1 MRIGIL
7 SDTHDEVARTTRAV
21 RRLIAEGAE
30 LLIHCGDLTTPE
42 IVEEF
47 AAIPTYFVFGNNDY
61 AEGELRRAMN
71 DVGGVCLG
79 RAGEFT
85 LVGKRLA
92 VTHGD
97 SVTQFRRQMMG
108 APDYLFTGHTHVA
121 LDERT
126 GGTRHIN
133 PGALSRARTHTVAL
147 LDLHADRLRMLTIHD
162 NR

>member
-7 SDTHDEVARTTRAV
+7 SDTHDQVARTASAV

-47 AAIPTYFVFGNNDY
+47 AGIPTYFVFGNNDY
-61 AEGELRRAMN
+61 DEDRLRRTMV

-79 RAGEFT
+79 RAGEIS
-85 LVGKRLA
+85 LGEKRLA

-97 SVTQFRRQMMG
+97 SVTEFRRQMK
-108 APDYLFTGHTHVA
+108 AEPDYLFTGHTHVA
-121 LDERT
+121 SDDRA
-126 GGTRHIN
+126 GRTRHIN
-133 PGALSRARTHTVAL
+133 PGALSRARTYTVAL
-147 LDLHADRLRMLTIHD
+147 LDPLGDHLRMLTIQD
-162 NR
+162 GR